1 MRKNKSNIS
10 FSLLALSLFLL
21 FTFTFSS
28 HVFSFHNESA
38 VVSSTISCHK
48 NPTVST
54 DKKDINPNAFIGEV
68 EEEEVEE
75 NETEDHS
82 LVYHLP
88 VIFSFYASFLH
99 SQESSNSLLNNSHLN
114 SSLYSTPVF
123 IKNCTFLI

>member
-10 FSLLALSLFLL
+10 FSLLGLSLFLL

-38 VVSSTISCHK
+38 VVSSTKSSHNQSKVSSDK
-48 NPTVST
+48 NDLNSGT
-54 DKKDINPNAFIGEV
+54 FLGEV
-68 EEEEVEE
+68 EEEVEE

-88 VIFSFYASFLH
+88 VIFSFYTSYLH
-99 SQESSNSLLNNSHLN
+99 SQESNNSLLNNSHLK

>member
-1 MRKNKSNIS
+1 MKKNKQNIS
-10 FSLLALSLFLL
+10 FSLVGLSLFLL

-28 HVFSFHNESA
+28 HVFSFQNESA
-38 VVSSTISCHK
+38 VVSSIKSSHNKSKVTSDK
-48 NPTVST
+48 NDLNSA
-54 DKKDINPNAFIGEV
+54 AFLGEV
-68 EEEEVEE
+68 EEVEE

-114 SSLYSTPVF
+114 SSLYSTPLF

>member
-1 MRKNKSNIS
+1 MKKNKQNIS
-10 FSLLALSLFLL
+10 FSLVGLSLFLL

-38 VVSSTISCHK
+38 VVSSIKSSHNKSKVTSDK
-48 NPTVST
+48 NDLNSA
-54 DKKDINPNAFIGEV
+54 AFLGEV
-68 EEEEVEE
+68 EEVEE

-114 SSLYSTPVF
+114 SSLYSTPLF